1 MVHHAFG
8 MILSTLLGDK
18 NNTNQLKT
26 MKNNKRTCRNC
37 NKSIDHKHINA
48 KFCGQKCKDKYHNR
62 TNPRGIFA
70 HKKAK
75 CY

>member
-1 MVHHAFG
+1 
-8 MILSTLLGDK
+8 
-18 NNTNQLKT
+18 

-37 NKSIDHKHINA
+37 DKSIEHKHINA